1 MSHKR
6 KKSTPADTATLGN
19 DTLLDLL
26 EKMILI
32 RRFEQRAKE
41 LFEEGKIRGTAH
53 PCVGQEAVA
62 VGACAALDPD
72 DYIVSHHRGHG
83 HCVARGASID
93 RMMAELL
100 GRDDGYC
107 HGLGGSMHIAAL
119 DLNILGANGIVGA
132 GMGLGTGAALSAHLR
147 QSDQVVLIF
156 FGDGASNEGIFHES
170 LNLAAVKRLPVI
182 FLCENNQYALTTS
195 IHDSTAGAD
204 ISARAAGYDIP
215 GMKIDGNDVKIV
227 YKTVLDAT
235 HRARQGEGPTLIEAL
250 TYRWEDHSMRAN
262 FPSYRSEDEVRQWQ
276 NKDPI
281 DRLAKS
287 LLENGLLS
295 FEDLDKIKLK
305 VNDVIEE
312 AVAFAE
318 KSAEPSSE
326 LLETCVYAPFSSPSE
341 PGEGKANGRSLT
353 YAEALREAMS
363 QQMEQDPSVFV
374 LGEDVGKTGGIF
386 GVTRGLRER
395 FGSNRLLDTPISE
408 GAIAGAGVGAA
419 ITGMRPIVEIQIFD
433 FVTLMMDMIANQ
445 AAKFRFMLGGQPT
458 VPIVFRGPQGGGLR
472 LAAQHSQSLEA
483 WFTHIPGLIV
493 VAPSTPYDAKGLLAA
508 SIQNDN
514 PVVFLEHKRLY
525 LAEPGPVPED
535 PYLIPLGKADIKKPG
550 KDVTVVATL
559 YMVDV
564 ALSAAQRLSQEGID
578 VEVIDPRT
586 LNPLDLDTILTSVRK
601 TNRLVVVH
609 EACVRGG
616 FGAEV
621 AAQVQEKGFD
631 YLDAPIARVGAM
643 DAPIP
648 YNHQLEGLVIPGQ
661 EQIIE
666 AVRSVC
672 YRS

>member
-6 KKSTPADTATLGN
+6 KNTPPNAAPLGN
-19 DTLLDLL
+19 DRLLDLL
-26 EKMILI
+26 ENMILI
-32 RRFEQRAKE
+32 RRFEQRAKQ
-41 LFEEGKIRGTAH
+41 LFEEGKLRGTAH

-62 VGACAALDPD
+62 SGACAALEPN

-100 GRDDGYC
+100 GRNDGYC
-107 HGLGGSMHIAAL
+107 RGLGGSMHIAAL

-170 LNLAAVKRLPVI
+170 LNLAAVKHLPVI
-182 FLCENNQYALTTS
+182 FLCENNQYGLTTS
-195 IHDSTAGAD
+195 IHDSTAGAN
-204 ISARAAGYDIP
+204 ISARAAGYDVP
-215 GMKIDGNDVKIV
+215 GVQIDGNDVEVV
-227 YKTVLDAT
+227 YKTVLNAT
-235 HRARQGEGPTLIEAL
+235 HRARQGQGPTLIEAL
-250 TYRWEDHSMRAN
+250 TYRWEDHSMRAS
-262 FPSYRSEDEVRQWQ
+262 FSAYRTEDEVRQWQ

-281 DRLAKS
+281 DRLTKS

-295 FEDLDKIKLK
+295 FENLDKIKLK
-305 VNDVIEE
+305 VNDAIEE
-312 AVAFAE
+312 AVVFAE
-318 KSAEPSSE
+318 RSAEPSAE
-326 LLETCVYAPFSSPSE
+326 LLETCVYAPFSSPPE
-341 PGEGKANGRSLT
+341 PGESKANGRSIT
-353 YAEALREAMS
+353 YTEALREAMS

-374 LGEDVGKTGGIF
+374 IGEDVGKTGGIF
-386 GVTRGLRER
+386 GVTRGLRDR

-408 GAIAGAGVGAA
+408 GVIAGAGVGAA
-419 ITGMRPIVEIQIFD
+419 ITGMRPIVEVQIFD

-483 WFTHIPGLIV
+483 WFTHIPGLVV

-525 LAEPGPVPED
+525 LAQPAPVPEA
-535 PYLIPLGKADIKKPG
+535 PYLIPLGKADIKKTG
-550 KDVTVVATL
+550 TDVTVVATL
-559 YMVDV
+559 YMVEV

-586 LNPLDLDTILTSVRK
+586 LNPLDLNTILTSVRK
-601 TNRLVVVH
+601 TNRLVVAH
-609 EACVRGG
+609 EASVRGG

-631 YLDAPIARVGAM
+631 YLDAPIARVGAL

-648 YNHQLEGLVIPGQ
+648 YNHNLEGLVIPGQ

>member
-1 MSHKR
+1 M
-6 KKSTPADTATLGN
+6 
-19 DTLLDLL
+19 
-26 EKMILI
+26 
-32 RRFEQRAKE
+32 
-41 LFEEGKIRGTAH
+41 
-53 PCVGQEAVA
+53 
-62 VGACAALDPD
+62 
-72 DYIVSHHRGHG
+72 
-83 HCVARGASID
+83 
-93 RMMAELL
+93 
-100 GRDDGYC
+100 
-107 HGLGGSMHIAAL
+107 
-119 DLNILGANGIVGA
+119 
-132 GMGLGTGAALSAHLR
+132 
-147 QSDQVVLIF
+147 
-156 FGDGASNEGIFHES
+156 
-170 LNLAAVKRLPVI
+170 
-182 FLCENNQYALTTS
+182 
-195 IHDSTAGAD
+195 
-204 ISARAAGYDIP
+204 
-215 GMKIDGNDVKIV
+215 
-227 YKTVLDAT
+227 
-235 HRARQGEGPTLIEAL
+235 IEAL
-250 TYRWEDHSMRAN
+250 TYRWEDHSMRAS
-262 FPSYRSEDEVRQWQ
+262 FSAYRTEDEVREWQ

-287 LLENGLLS
+287 LIEKGLLS
-295 FEDLDKIKLK
+295 SEDLDKIKLK
-305 VNDVIEE
+305 VNDAIEE

-318 KSAEPSSE
+318 KSAEPSAE
-326 LLETCVYAPFSSPSE
+326 LFETCVYAPFSSPPE
-341 PGEGKANGRSLT
+341 PGESKANGRSLT
-353 YAEALREAMS
+353 YTEALREAIS

-374 LGEDVGKTGGIF
+374 IGEDVGKTGGIF
-386 GVTRGLRER
+386 GVTRGLRDR
-395 FGSNRLLDTPISE
+395 FDSNRLLDTPISE
-408 GAIAGAGVGAA
+408 GVIAGAGVGAA
-419 ITGMRPIVEIQIFD
+419 ITGMRPIVEVQIFD

-458 VPIVFRGPQGGGLR
+458 VPVVFRGPLGGGLR

-535 PYLIPLGKADIKKPG
+535 PYLIPLGKADIKKTG

-648 YNHQLEGLVIPGQ
+648 YNHQLEGLVIPEQ

>member
-1 MSHKR
+1 M
-6 KKSTPADTATLGN
+6 
-19 DTLLDLL
+19 
-26 EKMILI
+26 
-32 RRFEQRAKE
+32 
-41 LFEEGKIRGTAH
+41 
-53 PCVGQEAVA
+53 
-62 VGACAALDPD
+62 
-72 DYIVSHHRGHG
+72 
-83 HCVARGASID
+83 
-93 RMMAELL
+93 
-100 GRDDGYC
+100 
-107 HGLGGSMHIAAL
+107 
-119 DLNILGANGIVGA
+119 
-132 GMGLGTGAALSAHLR
+132 
-147 QSDQVVLIF
+147 
-156 FGDGASNEGIFHES
+156 
-170 LNLAAVKRLPVI
+170 
-182 FLCENNQYALTTS
+182 
-195 IHDSTAGAD
+195 
-204 ISARAAGYDIP
+204 
-215 GMKIDGNDVKIV
+215 
-227 YKTVLDAT
+227 
-235 HRARQGEGPTLIEAL
+235 
-250 TYRWEDHSMRAN
+250 
-262 FPSYRSEDEVRQWQ
+262 
-276 NKDPI
+276 
-281 DRLAKS
+281 
-287 LLENGLLS
+287 
-295 FEDLDKIKLK
+295 
-305 VNDVIEE
+305 
-312 AVAFAE
+312 
-318 KSAEPSSE
+318 
-326 LLETCVYAPFSSPSE
+326 
-341 PGEGKANGRSLT
+341 
-353 YAEALREAMS
+353 
-363 QQMEQDPSVFV
+363 
-374 LGEDVGKTGGIF
+374 
-386 GVTRGLRER
+386 
-395 FGSNRLLDTPISE
+395 
-408 GAIAGAGVGAA
+408 GAA

-535 PYLIPLGKADIKKPG
+535 PYLIPLGKADIKKTG

-559 YMVDV
+559 YMVEI

-586 LNPLDLDTILTSVRK
+586 LNPLHMETILTSVRK